1 MVSHRTGLNCL
12 SRPTPH
18 YLFPGPIY
26 PEIPETNRLGPRN
39 WGLFLGGF
47 RGVYGGYPRG
57 SNLGVF
63 LTPDLG
69 VRGPPILGPARG
81 RGCTI
86 WRVFNNSPSRD
97 KMGHFHF
104 RVFRMIPHYT
114 ENGKKH
120 DFREFAKFGNFP
132 ARRPGAV
139 PGGPTRDTPRT
150 PKFDPRETPKMDRKP
165 PKFDP
170 KLTPN

>member
-1 MVSHRTGLNCL
+1 LGCRMLRLRSYLNSDPLGELSLTDGVLISLVMVMHWVSIPLGVVSLVSHRMGLNCL

-114 ENGKKH
+114 EN
-120 DFREFAKFGNFP
+120 
-132 ARRPGAV
+132 
-139 PGGPTRDTPRT
+139 
-150 PKFDPRETPKMDRKP
+150 
-165 PKFDP
+165 
-170 KLTPN
+170 